1 MVVKELICL
10 PIISCNN
17 GVCDEQWVQELIY
30 NYMSEML
37 SCSEAWHIYGIHFMN
52 YTCIWQLYFSICCI
66 MYVDNQRVGFLVSSS
81 FPHSWTNKET
91 AGMRKRGGRNK
102 ETAGMRKRGGSN
114 KETAFLAAL
123 YYKPVHDHYFFRLS
137 GTSLIHSKLAITFAL
152 FPVLSLR
159 YAHAQLRSL

>member
-1 MVVKELICL
+1 MVSVMSNESKNLL
-10 PIISCNN
+10 
-17 GVCDEQWVQELIY
+17 Y

-66 MYVDNQRVGFLVSSS
+66 MYIDNQRVGLLVSSS

-102 ETAGMRKRGGSN
+102 EASGMRKRGGRNKEASGMRKRGGSN
-114 KETAFLAAL
+114 KETAFLAVL
-123 YYKPVHDHYFFRLS
+123 YYTPVHDHYFFSLP

-152 FPVLSLR
+152 FLPTLN
-159 YAHAQLRSL
+159 